1 MGTFPIR
8 IRRLGADPGIVYGF
22 CKAGTLLSENQGVL
36 GNHRKSE
43 CGPECLY
50 LDHGIT
56 LLRLVGWEQFY
67 TTYFWNSRARLLK
80 PHMGEGDYSGPGPGC
95 DSFPRQTVSYIRLV
109 QTQDQRHADSRN
121 YASK

>member
-36 GNHRKSE
+36 GSHRKSE
-43 CGPECLY
+43 CGPECID
-50 LDHGIT
+50 LDNRIT
-56 LLRLVGWEQFY
+56 LLRPACSQHFY
-67 TTYFWNSRARLLK
+67 TTYYCIARARLLK

-109 QTQDQRHADSRN
+109 QTQDQ
-121 YASK
+121 

>member
-50 LDHGIT
+50 LDLGINDFW
-56 LLRLVGWEQFY
+56 LVRWEQYY
-67 TTYFWNSRARLLK
+67 TNYFLNFRARLRK
-80 PHMGEGDYSGPGPGC
+80 PHICEGDYSVPGPGC

-109 QTQDQRHADSRN
+109 QTQDQ
-121 YASK
+121 